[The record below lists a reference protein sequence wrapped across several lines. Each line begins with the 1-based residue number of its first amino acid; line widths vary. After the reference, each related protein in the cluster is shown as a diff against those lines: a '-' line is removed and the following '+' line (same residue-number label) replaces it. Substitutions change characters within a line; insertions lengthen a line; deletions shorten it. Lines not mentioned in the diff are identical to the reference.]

1 MTAVAKPIIDQS
13 NILLRLKNAEILKD
27 NRITFY
33 NEIKGEAT
41 YSIFFIPSE
50 SAPWSFID
58 SLRDKYYIVHGYG
71 FGGKGFGYTVVF
83 NQERKGVFKKYPH
96 QHGTC

>member
-13 NILLRLKNAEILKD
+13 NILLHLRNAEIIGGKK
-27 NRITFY
+27 ITFFNQQDVFEY
-33 NEIKGEAT
+33 DT
-41 YSIFFIPSE
+41 FFIPSE
-50 SAPWSFID
+50 SAEWKFID
-58 SLRDKYYIVHGYG
+58 SLRDKYYMVHGYG

-83 NQERKGVFKKYPH
+83 NQEKKGVFKCYPH